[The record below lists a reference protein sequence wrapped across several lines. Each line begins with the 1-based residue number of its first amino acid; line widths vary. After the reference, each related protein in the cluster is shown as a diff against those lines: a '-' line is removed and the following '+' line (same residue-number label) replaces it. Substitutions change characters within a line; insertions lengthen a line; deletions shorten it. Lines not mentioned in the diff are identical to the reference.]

1 MKKSYVGLIVIFI
14 LLTTYSP
21 KFDFQSDINFNI
33 KKITILDNDILDDE
47 EIKKSLVFLYK
58 KNLFFLNEEDIEKA
72 LIDKPFLESFSL
84 KKIYP
89 FAIKL
94 NIVEKKQIAILH
106 IKKQKFYISDKGD
119 LINFKEIERFKK
131 LPSVFGNG
139 KNFYLLYK
147 NLQNIDFP
155 IKIVKKF
162 YFFES
167 GRWDLV
173 LRDKKII
180 KLPNK
185 DYLLS
190 LENFMLSKE
199 NKSFSNYKIFDYR
212 IKNQLILN

>member
-1 MKKSYVGLIVIFI
+1 MKKSYAGLIIIFI
-14 LLTTYSP
+14 LFTTYSP
-21 KFDFQSDINFNI
+21 KFVFQSGINFNI
-33 KKITILDNDILDDE
+33 KKIVILDNTILDE
-47 EIKKSLVFLYK
+47 GEIKKDLIFLYK
-58 KNLFFLNEEDIEKA
+58 KNLFFLNEEDVKKA

-89 FAIKL
+89 FTIKI
-94 NIVEKKQIAILH
+94 NIVEKKPIAILH

-119 LINFKEIERFKK
+119 LINFKEIEKFEK
-131 LPSVFGNG
+131 LPNVFGNG

-147 NLQNIDFP
+147 DLQNIDFP
-155 IKIVKKF
+155 IKTVKNF

-190 LENFMLSKE
+190 LKNFMLSKE

>member
-14 LLTTYSP
+14 LLTTFSP
-21 KFDFQSDINFNI
+21 KFDLLSGINLNI
-33 KKITILDNDILDDE
+33 KKITILDNDILDEE
-47 EIKKSLVFLYK
+47 EIKKGLIFLYK
-58 KNLFFLNEEDIEKA
+58 KNLFFLNEEDIKKA
-72 LIDKPFLESFSL
+72 LIDNPFLESFSL
-84 KKIYP
+84 KKVYP
-89 FAIKL
+89 FTIKL
-94 NIVEKKQIAILH
+94 NIVEKKPIAILH
-106 IKKQKFYISDKGD
+106 IKKQKYYISDKGD
-119 LINFKEIERFKK
+119 LINFREIERFEK
-131 LPSVFGNG
+131 LPNVFGKG
-139 KNFYLLYK
+139 KDFYLLYK
-147 NLQNIDFP
+147 DLQNIDFP
-155 IKIVKKF
+155 IKTVKNF

-167 GRWDLV
+167 GRWDLI

>member
-1 MKKSYVGLIVIFI
+1 MKKSYVGLIVIFF

-21 KFDFQSDINFNI
+21 KFDFQSGINFNI
-33 KKITILDNDILDDE
+33 KKIIILDNDILDDR
-47 EIKKSLVFLYK
+47 EIKKSLVFLYE
-58 KNLFFLNEEDIEKA
+58 KNLFFLNEEDIKKA

-89 FAIKL
+89 FTIKL
-94 NIVEKKQIAILH
+94 NIEEKKPIAILH

-119 LINFKEIERFKK
+119 LINYKETERFEK
-131 LPSVFGNG
+131 LPNVFGNG
-139 KNFYLLYK
+139 KNFYLFYK
-147 NLQNIDFP
+147 DLQNIDFP
-155 IKIVKKF
+155 IKTVKNF